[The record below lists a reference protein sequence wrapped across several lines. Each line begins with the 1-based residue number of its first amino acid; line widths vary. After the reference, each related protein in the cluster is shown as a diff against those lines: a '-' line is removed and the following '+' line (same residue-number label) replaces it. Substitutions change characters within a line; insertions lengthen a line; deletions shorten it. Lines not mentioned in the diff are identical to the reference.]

1 MTTGCF
7 ASLDC
12 MATRRIF
19 STPGAV
25 YHCMTRTVNRERL
38 FDDTTKE
45 ILRRQIH
52 QVSEF
57 CGVQVI
63 TYALMS
69 NHFHILVR
77 VPSQGVL
84 SDAELIR
91 RYRILYPKPNQH
103 ATAHAT
109 VLEEVLAPAD
119 SRRKCC
125 ATDCSS

>member
-1 MTTGCF
+1 MSAGCF
-7 ASLDC
+7 ASLEG
-12 MATRRIF
+12 METRRIF
-19 STPGAV
+19 SVPGSV

-38 FDDTTKE
+38 FDDTAKE

-52 QVSEF
+52 QVAEF

-77 VPSQGVL
+77 VPPAGTI

-91 RYRILYPKPNQH
+91 RYRILYPKPTKH
-103 ATAHAT
+103 ATAHAE
-109 VLEEVLAPAD
+109 VLEG
-119 SRRKCC
+119 
-125 ATDCSS
+125 TY